1 MECEHLVVELETR
14 VVPITDPTT
23 ANWFTC
29 MMCDTKAVVIE
40 RLRLD
45 TT

>member
-14 VVPITDPTT
+14 VVQITDPTT

-29 MMCDTKAVVIE
+29 TTCGTKAVIIE

-45 TT
+45 KM